1 MKIDIKYTTAISAGL
16 LMSFFIPWIRW
27 SIFKYSGYQ
36 LPPIINT
43 LYFTGKLTIGE
54 FQSYSIAIFLYL
66 IPIFCVLSLVRDMT
80 GFRLIPVVT
89 EFVAGLVLTGAF
101 YYYIARYDREFI
113 GHLSIGY
120 YLTVGLSVLG
130 LLVGIVQAKLASRA
144 A

>member
-1 MKIDIKYTTAISAGL
+1 
-16 LMSFFIPWIRW
+16 
-27 SIFKYSGYQ
+27 
-36 LPPIINT
+36 
-43 LYFTGKLTIGE
+43 
-54 FQSYSIAIFLYL
+54 
-66 IPIFCVLSLVRDMT
+66 MT